1 MSPEPLRIYNLTRV
15 QMWFAVVCLR
25 AAPLLVALAWSRHG
39 AVSWEWWGAA
49 LGASL
54 LLQAIFFL
62 VERRC
67 SSPAMPYDHGLLIV
81 SASVSIGWMYVDT
94 LLVLAAVTATQFVS
108 CALALMPEAPAR
120 YLGLAHWFHRNRVES

>member
-1 MSPEPLRIYNLTRV
+1 MTRP
-15 QMWFAVVCLR
+15 QMWFAVACLR
-25 AAPLLVALAWSRHG
+25 AAPLLAALAWSRHEALPWG
-39 AVSWEWWGAA
+39 SWGAA

-54 LLQAIFFL
+54 LLQLAFFF

-81 SASVSIGWMYVDT
+81 SASVSIGWMYFDT
-94 LLVLAAVTATQFVS
+94 LLVLAAVTATQLVS

-120 YLGLAHWFHRNRVES
+120 YLGLVHWFHRNRVKN